1 MLNRN
6 KRILFGISVCI
17 ITAILPSCSIGDK
30 TITMN
35 EDVYMEEIEN
45 SSKITSEEINIEV
58 EEGFKFEPGFFQ
70 DGKVY
75 GVLINT
81 AKSSEG
87 DVEGY
92 SAYYSKEDNLVK
104 LNKLTNAE
112 IFSNMNYNERRIYNW
127 KNKTFKDVVTGEEK
141 SIPEVKID
149 FTSDTEGIRVVASEE
164 SNNKVNNNYD
174 TDYIDKKYY
183 GNERSMKNDQYY
195 LVKGN
200 DNYFYRQITNFIY
213 EEEEDKSFLYRTIY
227 GKRDLTK
234 FKSVDSIIVL
244 YDYENNKAITFD
256 GKFSSDFPILSN
268 LMYSKEDNKIYAIGG
283 SNEDEIYEININDDT
298 YSLDL
303 VYKFDLGDKTTTGIW
318 NSKIIGGSLLIES
331 FKPDGSEDEFI
342 MTEEETM
349 LLDLNSKEINV
360 IQKNDQTNFL
370 MQSNSSKYVITIN
383 HEEGE
388 DKSRIL
394 LGKVH
399 ENKVEYIYEFEEGP
413 IKVVFDDD
421 DENMFVQ
428 YGTWKDDNIVT
439 YRYVL
444 YNLDIE

>member
-1 MLNRN
+1 MLNTN

-17 ITAILPSCSIGDK
+17 ITSILPSCSMGDK

-35 EDVYMEEIEN
+35 EDVYMEEIEY
-45 SSKITSEEINIEV
+45 SSKITSEEINIEID
-58 EEGFKFEPGFFQ
+58 EGFKFEPGFFQ
-70 DGKVY
+70 DGKIY
-75 GVLINT
+75 GILINT

-92 SAYYSKEDNLVK
+92 SAYYSKEDNLMK
-104 LNKLTNAE
+104 LNKLTNEE

-127 KNKTFKDVVTGEEK
+127 NNETFKDVVTGEEK

-149 FTSDTEGIRVVASEE
+149 FTSDTEGIRVVAEE
-164 SNNKVNNNYD
+164 SNNKVNNNYAK
-174 TDYIDKKYY
+174 DYIDKKYY
-183 GNERSMKNDQYY
+183 GNERSMKSDQYY

-200 DNYFYRQITNFIY
+200 YNYIYRQITNFVY
-213 EEEEDKSFLYRTIY
+213 EVEDDKDFSYRTVY
-227 GKRDLTK
+227 GKWDLTK

-244 YDYENNKAITFD
+244 YDYENNKVITFD
-256 GKFSSDFPILSN
+256 GKFNGDFPILSN
-268 LMYSKEDNKIYAIGG
+268 LMYSKENNKIYAIGG
-283 SNEDEIYEININDDT
+283 SNEDEVYEININDDT

-303 VYKFDLGDKTTTGIW
+303 IYKFDLGDKITATW
-318 NSKIIGGSLLIES
+318 KSKIIGDSLLIGS

-349 LLDLNSKEINV
+349 LLDLSSKEINV
-360 IQKNDQTNFL
+360 IQKNNETNFL
-370 MQSNSSKYVITIN
+370 MKSNSSKYVITIN

-388 DKSRIL
+388 EKSRIL

>member
-1 MLNRN
+1 MLNTN

-17 ITAILPSCSIGDK
+17 ITSILPSCSMGDK

-35 EDVYMEEIEN
+35 EDVYMEEIEY
-45 SSKITSEEINIEV
+45 SSKITSEEINIEID
-58 EEGFKFEPGFFQ
+58 EGFKFEPGFFQ
-70 DGKVY
+70 DGKIY
-75 GVLINT
+75 GILINT

-104 LNKLTNAE
+104 LNKLTNEE

-127 KNKTFKDVVTGEEK
+127 NNETFKDVVTGEEK

-149 FTSDTEGIRVVASEE
+149 FTSDTEGIRVVAEE
-164 SNNKVNNNYD
+164 SNNKVNNNYAK
-174 TDYIDKKYY
+174 DYIDKKYY
-183 GNERSMKNDQYY
+183 GNERSMKSDQYY

-200 DNYFYRQITNFIY
+200 YNYIYRQITNFVY
-213 EEEEDKSFLYRTIY
+213 EVEDDKDFSYRTVY
-227 GKRDLTK
+227 GKWDLTK

-244 YDYENNKAITFD
+244 YDYENNKVITFD
-256 GKFSSDFPILSN
+256 GKFNGNFPILSN
-268 LMYSKEDNKIYAIGG
+268 LMYSKENNKIYAIGG
-283 SNEDEIYEININDDT
+283 SNEDEVYEININDDT

-303 VYKFDLGDKTTTGIW
+303 IYKFDLGDKITAAW
-318 NSKIIGGSLLIES
+318 KSKIIGDSLLIGS

-349 LLDLNSKEINV
+349 LLDLSSKEINV
-360 IQKNDQTNFL
+360 IQKNNETNFL
-370 MQSNSSKYVITIN
+370 MKSNSSKYVITIN

-388 DKSRIL
+388 EKSRIL

>member
-1 MLNRN
+1 MINKN

-17 ITAILPSCSIGDK
+17 ITSILTSCNIGDK

-45 SSKITSEEINIEV
+45 SSKITSEEINIEID
-58 EEGFKFEPGFFQ
+58 EGFKFEPGFFQ

-75 GVLINT
+75 GILINT
-81 AKSSEG
+81 ANSSES
-87 DVEGY
+87 DLEGY
-92 SAYYSKEDNLVK
+92 SAYYSKEENLVK
-104 LNKLTNAE
+104 LNKLTNEE

-127 KNKTFKDVVTGEEK
+127 NNETFKDVVTGEERK
-141 SIPEVKID
+141 IPEVKID
-149 FTSDTEGIRVVASEE
+149 FTSDTEGIRVVSSEE
-164 SNNKVNNNYD
+164 SNNNKVNNNYH

-200 DNYFYRQITNFIY
+200 DNYFYRQIINFIY
-213 EEEEDKSFLYRTIY
+213 EVEEDEDFSYRTVY
-227 GKRDLTK
+227 GKWDLTK

-256 GKFSSDFPILSN
+256 GKFSGDFPILSN

-283 SNEDEIYEININDDT
+283 SNEDEVYEININDDT

-303 VYKFDLGDKTTTGIW
+303 IYKFDLGDKITGTW

-331 FKPDGSEDEFI
+331 FKPNGSEEEFI

-349 LLDLNSKEINV
+349 LLDLSSKEINV
-360 IQKNDQTNFL
+360 IQENNQTNFL
-370 MQSNSSKYVITIN
+370 MKSDSSKYLITIN

-388 DKSRIL
+388 EKSRIF
-394 LGKVH
+394 LGKVYG
-399 ENKVEYIYEFEEGP
+399 NKLEYIYEFEEAP

-421 DENMFVQ
+421 EKNMFVQ
-428 YGTWKDDNIVT
+428 YGTWKDENTVT

>member
-17 ITAILPSCSIGDK
+17 ITAILPSRSIGDK

-421 DENMFVQ
+421 EKNMFVQ
-428 YGTWKDDNIVT
+428 YGTWKDDNTVT

>member
-1 MLNRN
+1 MLNGN

-58 EEGFKFEPGFFQ
+58 DEGFKFEPGFFQ

-75 GVLINT
+75 GVLINI
-81 AKSSEG
+81 AKSSDS

-104 LNKLTNAE
+104 LNNLTNEE
-112 IFSNMNYNERRIYNW
+112 IFSTMNYNERRIYNW
-127 KNKTFKDVVTGEEK
+127 NNETFKDIVTGEEK

-183 GNERSMKNDQYY
+183 RNERSMKNDQYY

-200 DNYFYRQITNFIY
+200 DNYFYREITNFVY
-213 EEEEDKSFLYRTIY
+213 ELEEDEDFSYRNVY
-227 GKRDLTK
+227 GKWDLTK

-256 GKFSSDFPILSN
+256 GKFSGDFPILSN

-283 SNEDEIYEININDDT
+283 SNEDEVYEININDDT

-303 VYKFDLGDKTTTGIW
+303 IYKFDLGDKITAAW
-318 NSKIIGGSLLIES
+318 KSKIIGGSLLIGS
-331 FKPDGSEDEFI
+331 FKPDGSEDDFI
-342 MTEEETM
+342 MTEKESM
-349 LLDLNSKEINV
+349 LLDLSSKEINV
-360 IQKNDQTNFL
+360 IQKNNETNFL
-370 MQSNSSKYVITIN
+370 MQSNSSKYVITVN

-388 DKSRIL
+388 EKSRIF

-399 ENKVEYIYEFEEGP
+399 ENKVEYIYEFEECP

-421 DENMFVQ
+421 EKNMFVQ
-428 YGTWKDDNIVT
+428 YGIWKDDNIVT

>member
-6 KRILFGISVCI
+6 KRILLGISVCI
-17 ITAILPSCSIGDK
+17 ITSILPSCSIGDK

-58 EEGFKFEPGFFQ
+58 DEGFKFEPGFFQ

-75 GVLINT
+75 GILINT
-81 AKSSEG
+81 KNSSES
-87 DVEGY
+87 DVEVY

-104 LNKLTNAE
+104 LNKLTNEE
-112 IFSNMNYNERRIYNW
+112 IFSTMNYNERRIYNW

-213 EEEEDKSFLYRTIY
+213 EEEEDESFLYRTVY

-256 GKFSSDFPILSN
+256 GKFSGDFPILSN

-303 VYKFDLGDKTTTGIW
+303 VYKFDLGDKITGIW
-318 NSKIIGGSLLIES
+318 NSQIIGGSLLIES

-360 IQKNDQTNFL
+360 IQKNNQTNFL
-370 MQSNSSKYVITIN
+370 MKSNSSKYAIIVN

-388 DKSRIL
+388 EKSRIF

-399 ENKVEYIYEFEEGP
+399 ENKVEYIYEFEECP

-421 DENMFVQ
+421 EKNMFVQ
-428 YGTWKDDNIVT
+428 YGIWKDDNIVT

>member
-421 DENMFVQ
+421 EKNMFVQ
-428 YGTWKDDNIVT
+428 YGTWKDDNTVT

>member
-1 MLNRN
+1 MLNTN

-17 ITAILPSCSIGDK
+17 ITSILPSCSMGDK

-45 SSKITSEEINIEV
+45 SSKITSEEINIEID
-58 EEGFKFEPGFFQ
+58 EGFKFEPGFFQ
-70 DGKVY
+70 DGKIY
-75 GVLINT
+75 GILINT

-104 LNKLTNAE
+104 LNKLTNEE

-127 KNKTFKDVVTGEEK
+127 NNETFKDVVTGEEK

-149 FTSDTEGIRVVASEE
+149 FTSDTEGIRVVAEE
-164 SNNKVNNNYD
+164 SNNKVNNNYAK
-174 TDYIDKKYY
+174 DYIDKKYY
-183 GNERSMKNDQYY
+183 GNERSMKSDQYY

-200 DNYFYRQITNFIY
+200 YNYIYRQITNFVY
-213 EEEEDKSFLYRTIY
+213 EVEDDKDFSYRTVY
-227 GKRDLTK
+227 GKWDLTK

-244 YDYENNKAITFD
+244 YDYKNNKVITFD
-256 GKFSSDFPILSN
+256 GKFNGDFPILSN
-268 LMYSKEDNKIYAIGG
+268 LMYSKENNKIYAIGG
-283 SNEDEIYEININDDT
+283 SNEDEVYEININDDT

-303 VYKFDLGDKTTTGIW
+303 IYKFDLGDKITAAW
-318 NSKIIGGSLLIES
+318 KSKIIGDSLLIGS

-349 LLDLNSKEINV
+349 LLDLSSKEINV
-360 IQKNDQTNFL
+360 IQKNNETNFL
-370 MQSNSSKYVITIN
+370 MKSNSSKYVITIN

-388 DKSRIL
+388 EKSRIL

>member
-1 MLNRN
+1 MLNTN

-17 ITAILPSCSIGDK
+17 ITSILPSCSMGDK

-45 SSKITSEEINIEV
+45 SSKITSEEINIEID
-58 EEGFKFEPGFFQ
+58 EGFKFEPGFFQ
-70 DGKVY
+70 DGKIY
-75 GVLINT
+75 GILINT

-104 LNKLTNAE
+104 LNKLTNEE

-127 KNKTFKDVVTGEEK
+127 NNETFKDVVTGEEK

-149 FTSDTEGIRVVASEE
+149 FTSDTEGIRVVAEE
-164 SNNKVNNNYD
+164 SNNKVNNNYAK
-174 TDYIDKKYY
+174 DYIDKKYY
-183 GNERSMKNDQYY
+183 GNERSMKSDQYY

-200 DNYFYRQITNFIY
+200 YNYIYRQITNFVY
-213 EEEEDKSFLYRTIY
+213 EVEDDKDFSYRTVY
-227 GKRDLTK
+227 GKWDLTK

-244 YDYENNKAITFD
+244 YDYENNKVITFD
-256 GKFSSDFPILSN
+256 GKFNGDFPILSN
-268 LMYSKEDNKIYAIGG
+268 LMYSKENNKIYAIGG
-283 SNEDEIYEININDDT
+283 SNEDEVYEININDDT

-303 VYKFDLGDKTTTGIW
+303 IYKFDLGDKITAAW
-318 NSKIIGGSLLIES
+318 KSKIIGDSLLIGS

-349 LLDLNSKEINV
+349 LLDLSSKEINV
-360 IQKNDQTNFL
+360 IQKNNETNFL
-370 MQSNSSKYVITIN
+370 MKSNSSKYVITIN

-388 DKSRIL
+388 EKSRIL

-439 YRYVL
+439 YRYIL

>member
-164 SNNKVNNNYD
+164 SNNKVNNNYY

-421 DENMFVQ
+421 EKNMFVQ
-428 YGTWKDDNIVT
+428 YGTWKDDNTVT

>member
-1 MLNRN
+1 MLNGN

-17 ITAILPSCSIGDK
+17 ITSILPSCSIWDK

-58 EEGFKFEPGFFQ
+58 DEGFKFEPGFFQ

-75 GVLINT
+75 GVLINI
-81 AKSSEG
+81 AKSSDS

-104 LNKLTNAE
+104 LNNLTNEE
-112 IFSNMNYNERRIYNW
+112 IFSTMNYNERRIYNW
-127 KNKTFKDVVTGEEK
+127 NNETFKDIVTGEEK

-256 GKFSSDFPILSN
+256 GKFSGDFPILSN

-399 ENKVEYIYEFEEGP
+399 ENKVEYIYEFEECP

-421 DENMFVQ
+421 EKNMFVQ
-428 YGTWKDDNIVT
+428 YGTWKDDNTVT

>member
-104 LNKLTNAE
+104 LNKLTNEE

-127 KNKTFKDVVTGEEK
+127 NNETFKDVVTGEEK

-303 VYKFDLGDKTTTGIW
+303 VYKFDLGDKITAAW
-318 NSKIIGGSLLIES
+318 KSKIIGDSLLIGS

-349 LLDLNSKEINV
+349 LLDLSSKEINV
-360 IQKNDQTNFL
+360 IQKNNETNFL
-370 MQSNSSKYVITIN
+370 MKSNSSKYVITIN

-388 DKSRIL
+388 EKSRIL

-428 YGTWKDDNIVT
+428 YGTWKDDNTVT

>member
-1 MLNRN
+1 MLNTN

-17 ITAILPSCSIGDK
+17 ITSILPSCSMGDK

-45 SSKITSEEINIEV
+45 SSKITSEEINIEID
-58 EEGFKFEPGFFQ
+58 EGFKFEPGFFQ
-70 DGKVY
+70 DGKIY
-75 GVLINT
+75 GILINT

-104 LNKLTNAE
+104 LNKLTNEE

-127 KNKTFKDVVTGEEK
+127 NNETFKDVVTGEEK

-149 FTSDTEGIRVVASEE
+149 FTSDTEGIRVVAEE
-164 SNNKVNNNYD
+164 GNNKVNNNYAK
-174 TDYIDKKYY
+174 DYIDKKYY
-183 GNERSMKNDQYY
+183 GNERSMKSDQYY

-200 DNYFYRQITNFIY
+200 YNYIYRQITNFVY
-213 EEEEDKSFLYRTIY
+213 EVEDDKDFSYRTVY
-227 GKRDLTK
+227 GKWDLTK

-244 YDYENNKAITFD
+244 YDYENNKVITFD
-256 GKFSSDFPILSN
+256 GEFNGDFPILSN
-268 LMYSKEDNKIYAIGG
+268 LMYSKENNKIYAIGG
-283 SNEDEIYEININDDT
+283 SNEDEVYEININDDT

-303 VYKFDLGDKTTTGIW
+303 IYKFDLGDKITAAW
-318 NSKIIGGSLLIES
+318 KSKIIGDSLLIGS

-349 LLDLNSKEINV
+349 LLDLSSKEINV
-360 IQKNDQTNFL
+360 IQKNNETNFL
-370 MQSNSSKYVITIN
+370 MKSNSSKYVITIN

-388 DKSRIL
+388 EKSRIL

>member
-1 MLNRN
+1 MLNTN

-17 ITAILPSCSIGDK
+17 ITSILPSCSMGDK

-45 SSKITSEEINIEV
+45 SSKITSEEINIEID
-58 EEGFKFEPGFFQ
+58 EGFKFEPGFFQ
-70 DGKVY
+70 DGKIY
-75 GVLINT
+75 GILINT

-104 LNKLTNAE
+104 LNKLTNEE

-127 KNKTFKDVVTGEEK
+127 NNETFKDVVTGEEK

-149 FTSDTEGIRVVASEE
+149 FTSDTEGIRVVAEE
-164 SNNKVNNNYD
+164 SNNKVNNNYAK
-174 TDYIDKKYY
+174 DYIDKKYY
-183 GNERSMKNDQYY
+183 GNERSMKSDQYY

-200 DNYFYRQITNFIY
+200 YNYIYRQITNFVY
-213 EEEEDKSFLYRTIY
+213 EVEDDKDFSYRTVY
-227 GKRDLTK
+227 GKWDLTK

-244 YDYENNKAITFD
+244 YDYENNKVITFD
-256 GKFSSDFPILSN
+256 GKFNGDFPILSN
-268 LMYSKEDNKIYAIGG
+268 LMYSKENNKIYAIGG
-283 SNEDEIYEININDDT
+283 SNEDEVYEININDDT

-303 VYKFDLGDKTTTGIW
+303 IYKFDLGDKITATW
-318 NSKIIGGSLLIES
+318 KSKIIGDSLLIGS

-349 LLDLNSKEINV
+349 LLDLSSKEINV
-360 IQKNDQTNFL
+360 IQKNNETNFL
-370 MQSNSSKYVITIN
+370 MKSNSSKYVITIN

-388 DKSRIL
+388 EKSRIL

>member
-6 KRILFGISVCI
+6 KRILLGISVCI
-17 ITAILPSCSIGDK
+17 ITSILPSCSIGDK

-45 SSKITSEEINIEV
+45 SSKITSEEINIEID
-58 EEGFKFEPGFFQ
+58 EGFKFEPGFFQ
-70 DGKVY
+70 DGKIY
-75 GVLINT
+75 GILINT

-104 LNKLTNAE
+104 LNKLTNEE

-127 KNKTFKDVVTGEEK
+127 NNETFKDVVTGEEK

-149 FTSDTEGIRVVASEE
+149 FTSDTEGIRVVAEE
-164 SNNKVNNNYD
+164 SNNKVNNNYAK
-174 TDYIDKKYY
+174 DYIDKKYY
-183 GNERSMKNDQYY
+183 GNERSMKSDQYY

-200 DNYFYRQITNFIY
+200 YNYIYRQITNFVY
-213 EEEEDKSFLYRTIY
+213 EVEDDKDFSYRTVY
-227 GKRDLTK
+227 GKWDLTK

-244 YDYENNKAITFD
+244 YDYENNKVITFD
-256 GKFSSDFPILSN
+256 GKFNGDFPILSN
-268 LMYSKEDNKIYAIGG
+268 LMYSKENNKIYAIGG
-283 SNEDEIYEININDDT
+283 SNEDEVYEININDDT

-303 VYKFDLGDKTTTGIW
+303 IYKFDLGDKITAAW
-318 NSKIIGGSLLIES
+318 KSKIIGDSLLIGS

-349 LLDLNSKEINV
+349 LLDLSSKEINV
-360 IQKNDQTNFL
+360 IQKNNETNFL
-370 MQSNSSKYVITIN
+370 MKSNSSKYVITIN

-388 DKSRIL
+388 EKSRIL

>member
-1 MLNRN
+1 MLNTN

-17 ITAILPSCSIGDK
+17 ITSILPSCSMGDK

-45 SSKITSEEINIEV
+45 SSKITSEEINIEID
-58 EEGFKFEPGFFQ
+58 EGFKFEPGFFQ
-70 DGKVY
+70 DGKIY
-75 GVLINT
+75 GILINT
-81 AKSSEG
+81 EKSSEG

-104 LNKLTNAE
+104 LNKLTNEE

-127 KNKTFKDVVTGEEK
+127 NNETFKDVVTGEEK

-149 FTSDTEGIRVVASEE
+149 FTSDTEGIRVVAEE
-164 SNNKVNNNYD
+164 SNNKVNNNYAK
-174 TDYIDKKYY
+174 DYIDKKYY
-183 GNERSMKNDQYY
+183 GNERSMKSDQYY

-200 DNYFYRQITNFIY
+200 YNYIYRQITNFVY
-213 EEEEDKSFLYRTIY
+213 EVEDDKDFSYRTVY
-227 GKRDLTK
+227 GKWDLTK

-244 YDYENNKAITFD
+244 YDYENNKVITFD
-256 GKFSSDFPILSN
+256 GKFNGDFPILSN
-268 LMYSKEDNKIYAIGG
+268 LMYSKENNKIYAIGG
-283 SNEDEIYEININDDT
+283 SNEDEVYEININDDT

-303 VYKFDLGDKTTTGIW
+303 IYKFDLGDKITAAW
-318 NSKIIGGSLLIES
+318 KSKIIGDSLLIGS

-349 LLDLNSKEINV
+349 LLDLSSKEINV
-360 IQKNDQTNFL
+360 IQKNNETNFL
-370 MQSNSSKYVITIN
+370 MKSNSSKYVITIN

-388 DKSRIL
+388 EKSRIL

>member
-342 MTEEETM
+342 MTEEKTM

-421 DENMFVQ
+421 EKNMFVQ
-428 YGTWKDDNIVT
+428 YGTWKDDNTVT

>member
-17 ITAILPSCSIGDK
+17 ITAILPSCGMGDK

-35 EDVYMEEIEN
+35 EDVYMKEIEN

-81 AKSSEG
+81 AKSSES

-164 SNNKVNNNYD
+164 SNNKVNNYSKG
-174 TDYIDKKYY
+174 YIDKKYY
-183 GNERSMKNDQYY
+183 GNERSMKDDRYY
-195 LVKGN
+195 LVKGS
-200 DNYFYRQITNFIY
+200 DNYFYRQIINFIY
-213 EEEEDKSFLYRTIY
+213 EVEEDEDFSYRTVY
-227 GKRDLTK
+227 GKWDLTK

-256 GKFSSDFPILSN
+256 GKFSGDFPILSN

-283 SNEDEIYEININDDT
+283 SNEDEVYEININDDT

-303 VYKFDLGDKTTTGIW
+303 VYKFDLGDKITGIW

-394 LGKVH
+394 LGRVH

-421 DENMFVQ
+421 EKNMFVQ

>member
-1 MLNRN
+1 M
-6 KRILFGISVCI
+6 
-17 ITAILPSCSIGDK
+17 
-30 TITMN
+30 
-35 EDVYMEEIEN
+35 
-45 SSKITSEEINIEV
+45 INI
-58 EEGFKFEPGFFQ
+58 
-70 DGKVY
+70 
-75 GVLINT
+75 
-81 AKSSEG
+81 AKSSDS

-104 LNKLTNAE
+104 LNNLTNEE
-112 IFSNMNYNERRIYNW
+112 IFSTMNYNERRIYNW
-127 KNKTFKDVVTGEEK
+127 NNETFKDIVTGEEK

-183 GNERSMKNDQYY
+183 RNERSMKNDQYY

-200 DNYFYRQITNFIY
+200 DNYFYREITNFVY
-213 EEEEDKSFLYRTIY
+213 ELEEDEDFSYRNVY
-227 GKRDLTK
+227 GKWDLTK

-256 GKFSSDFPILSN
+256 GKFSGDFPILSN

-283 SNEDEIYEININDDT
+283 SNEDEVYEININDDT

-303 VYKFDLGDKTTTGIW
+303 IYKFDLGDKITAAW
-318 NSKIIGGSLLIES
+318 KSKIIGGSLLIGS
-331 FKPDGSEDEFI
+331 FKPDGSEDDFI
-342 MTEEETM
+342 MTEKESM
-349 LLDLNSKEINV
+349 LLDLSSKEINV
-360 IQKNDQTNFL
+360 IQKNNETNFL
-370 MQSNSSKYVITIN
+370 MQSNSSKYVITVN

-388 DKSRIL
+388 EKSRIF

-399 ENKVEYIYEFEEGP
+399 ENKVEYIYEFEECP

-421 DENMFVQ
+421 EKNMFVQ
-428 YGTWKDDNIVT
+428 YGIWKDDNIVT

>member
-17 ITAILPSCSIGDK
+17 ITSILPSCSIGDK

-45 SSKITSEEINIEV
+45 SSKITSEEINIELD
-58 EEGFKFEPGFFQ
+58 EGFKFEPGFFQ

-75 GVLINT
+75 GILVNT
-81 AKSSEG
+81 AKSSG
-87 DVEGY
+87 SDVEGY

-104 LNKLTNAE
+104 LNKLTNEE

-127 KNKTFKDVVTGEEK
+127 NNETFKDVVTGEEK
-141 SIPEVKID
+141 NIPEVKID

-164 SNNKVNNNYD
+164 SNNKVNNNYAK
-174 TDYIDKKYY
+174 DYIDKKYY
-183 GNERSMKNDQYY
+183 GNERSMKSDQYY

-200 DNYFYRQITNFIY
+200 YNYIYRQITNFVY
-213 EEEEDKSFLYRTIY
+213 EVEDDKDLSYRTVY
-227 GKRDLTK
+227 GKWDLTK

-256 GKFSSDFPILSN
+256 GKFSGDFPILSN

-283 SNEDEIYEININDDT
+283 SNEDEVYEININGDT

-303 VYKFDLGDKTTTGIW
+303 VYKFDLGDKITDTW

-331 FKPDGSEDEFI
+331 FKPDGSEKEFI

-349 LLDLNSKEINV
+349 LLDLSRKEINV
-360 IQKNDQTNFL
+360 IQKNNETNFL
-370 MQSNSSKYVITIN
+370 MKSNSSKYVITIN

-388 DKSRIL
+388 EKSRIL

-421 DENMFVQ
+421 EKNMFVQ
-428 YGTWKDDNIVT
+428 YGTWKDENTVT
-439 YRYVL
+439 YKYVL
-444 YNLDIE
+444 YNLNIE

>member
-1 MLNRN
+1 MLNTN

-17 ITAILPSCSIGDK
+17 ITSILPSCSMGDK

-45 SSKITSEEINIEV
+45 SSKITSEEINIEID
-58 EEGFKFEPGFFQ
+58 EGFKFEPGFFQ
-70 DGKVY
+70 DGKIY
-75 GVLINT
+75 GILINT

-104 LNKLTNAE
+104 LNKLTNEE

-127 KNKTFKDVVTGEEK
+127 NNETFKDVVTGEEK

-149 FTSDTEGIRVVASEE
+149 FTSDTEGIRVVAEE
-164 SNNKVNNNYD
+164 SNNKVNNNYAK
-174 TDYIDKKYY
+174 DYIDKKYY
-183 GNERSMKNDQYY
+183 GNERSMKSDQYY

-200 DNYFYRQITNFIY
+200 YNYIYRQITNFVY
-213 EEEEDKSFLYRTIY
+213 EVEDDKDFSYRTVY
-227 GKRDLTK
+227 GKWDLTK

-244 YDYENNKAITFD
+244 YDYENNKVITFD
-256 GKFSSDFPILSN
+256 GKFNGDFPILSN
-268 LMYSKEDNKIYAIGG
+268 LMYSKENNKIYAIGG
-283 SNEDEIYEININDDT
+283 SNEDEVYEININDDT

-303 VYKFDLGDKTTTGIW
+303 IYKFDLGDKITAAW
-318 NSKIIGGSLLIES
+318 KSKIIGDSLLIGS

-349 LLDLNSKEINV
+349 LLDLSSKEINV
-360 IQKNDQTNFL
+360 IQKNNETNFL
-370 MQSNSSKYVITIN
+370 MKSNSSKYVITIN

-388 DKSRIL
+388 EKSRIL

-421 DENMFVQ
+421 EKNMFVQ

>member
-6 KRILFGISVCI
+6 KRILLGISVCI
-17 ITAILPSCSIGDK
+17 ITSILPSCSIGDK

-45 SSKITSEEINIEV
+45 SSKITSEEINIEID
-58 EEGFKFEPGFFQ
+58 EGFKFEPGFFQ
-70 DGKVY
+70 DGKIY
-75 GVLINT
+75 GILINT

-104 LNKLTNAE
+104 LNKLTNEE

-127 KNKTFKDVVTGEEK
+127 NNETFKDVVTGEEK

-149 FTSDTEGIRVVASEE
+149 FTSDTEGIRVVAEE
-164 SNNKVNNNYD
+164 SNNKVNNNYAK
-174 TDYIDKKYY
+174 DYIDKKYY
-183 GNERSMKNDQYY
+183 GNERSMKSDQYY

-200 DNYFYRQITNFIY
+200 YNYIYRQITNFVY
-213 EEEEDKSFLYRTIY
+213 EVEDDKDFSYRTVY
-227 GKRDLTK
+227 GKWDLTK

-256 GKFSSDFPILSN
+256 GKFNGNFPILSN

-283 SNEDEIYEININDDT
+283 SNEDEVYEININDDT

-303 VYKFDLGDKTTTGIW
+303 IYKFDLGDKITAAW
-318 NSKIIGGSLLIES
+318 KSKIIGDSLLIGS

-349 LLDLNSKEINV
+349 LLDLSSKEINV
-360 IQKNDQTNFL
+360 IQKNNETNFL
-370 MQSNSSKYVITIN
+370 MKSNSSKYVITIN

-388 DKSRIL
+388 EKSSIL

-421 DENMFVQ
+421 EKNMFVQ

>member
-6 KRILFGISVCI
+6 KRILLGISVCI
-17 ITAILPSCSIGDK
+17 ITSILPSCSIGDK

-58 EEGFKFEPGFFQ
+58 DEGFKFEPGFFQ

-75 GVLINT
+75 GILINT
-81 AKSSEG
+81 KNSSES
-87 DVEGY
+87 DVEVY

-104 LNKLTNAE
+104 LNKLTNEE
-112 IFSNMNYNERRIYNW
+112 IFSTMNYNERRIYNW

-213 EEEEDKSFLYRTIY
+213 EEEEDESFLYRTVY

-256 GKFSSDFPILSN
+256 GKFSGDFPILSN

-283 SNEDEIYEININDDT
+283 SNEDEIY
-298 YSLDL
+298 
-303 VYKFDLGDKTTTGIW
+303 
-318 NSKIIGGSLLIES
+318 
-331 FKPDGSEDEFI
+331 
-342 MTEEETM
+342 
-349 LLDLNSKEINV
+349 
-360 IQKNDQTNFL
+360 
-370 MQSNSSKYVITIN
+370 
-383 HEEGE
+383 
-388 DKSRIL
+388 
-394 LGKVH
+394 
-399 ENKVEYIYEFEEGP
+399 
-413 IKVVFDDD
+413 
-421 DENMFVQ
+421 
-428 YGTWKDDNIVT
+428 
-439 YRYVL
+439 
-444 YNLDIE
+444 

>member
-1 MLNRN
+1 MLNTN

-17 ITAILPSCSIGDK
+17 ITSILPSCSMGDK

-45 SSKITSEEINIEV
+45 SSKITSEEINIEID
-58 EEGFKFEPGFFQ
+58 EGFKFEPGFFQ
-70 DGKVY
+70 DGKIY
-75 GVLINT
+75 GILINT

-104 LNKLTNAE
+104 LNKLTNEE

-127 KNKTFKDVVTGEEK
+127 NNETFKDVVTGEEK

-149 FTSDTEGIRVVASEE
+149 FTSDTEGIRVVAEE
-164 SNNKVNNNYD
+164 SNNKVNNNYAK
-174 TDYIDKKYY
+174 DYIDKKYY
-183 GNERSMKNDQYY
+183 GNERSMKSDQYY

-200 DNYFYRQITNFIY
+200 YNYIYRQITNFVY
-213 EEEEDKSFLYRTIY
+213 EVEDDKDFSYRTVY
-227 GKRDLTK
+227 GKWDLTK

-244 YDYENNKAITFD
+244 YDYENNKVITFD
-256 GKFSSDFPILSN
+256 GKFNGDFPILSN
-268 LMYSKEDNKIYAIGG
+268 LMYSKENNKIYAIGG
-283 SNEDEIYEININDDT
+283 SNEDEVYEININDDT

-303 VYKFDLGDKTTTGIW
+303 IYKFDLGDKITAAW
-318 NSKIIGGSLLIES
+318 KSKIIGDSLLIGS

-349 LLDLNSKEINV
+349 LLDLSSKEINV
-360 IQKNDQTNFL
+360 IQKNNETNFL
-370 MQSNSSKYVITIN
+370 MKSDSSKYVITIN

-388 DKSRIL
+388 EKSRIL

>member
-342 MTEEETM
+342 ITEEETM

-421 DENMFVQ
+421 EKNMFVQ
-428 YGTWKDDNIVT
+428 YGIWKDDNIVT

>member
-413 IKVVFDDD
+413 IKVVFDDN
-421 DENMFVQ
+421 EKNMFVQ
-428 YGTWKDDNIVT
+428 YGTWKDDNTVT

>member
-17 ITAILPSCSIGDK
+17 ITSILPSCSIGDK

-45 SSKITSEEINIEV
+45 SSKITSEEINIEID
-58 EEGFKFEPGFFQ
+58 EGFKFEPGFFQ

-75 GVLINT
+75 GILINT
-81 AKSSEG
+81 AKSSENN
-87 DVEGY
+87 VEGY

-104 LNKLTNAE
+104 LNKLTNEE

-127 KNKTFKDVVTGEEK
+127 NNETFKDVVTGEEK
-141 SIPEVKID
+141 NIPEVKID

-164 SNNKVNNNYD
+164 INNKINNNYAK
-174 TDYIDKKYY
+174 DYIDKKYY
-183 GNERSMKNDQYY
+183 GNERSMKDDQYY
-195 LVKGN
+195 LVEGS

-213 EEEEDKSFLYRTIY
+213 EVDEDEDFLYRTVY
-227 GKRDLTK
+227 GKWDLTK

-256 GKFSSDFPILSN
+256 GNFSRDFPILSN

-283 SNEDEIYEININDDT
+283 INEDEVYEININGDT

-303 VYKFDLGDKTTTGIW
+303 IYKFDLGDKMTGTW

-331 FKPDGSEDEFI
+331 FKPDGSEEEFI
-342 MTEEETM
+342 MMEEET
-349 LLDLNSKEINV
+349 LLFDLSSKEINV
-360 IQKNDQTNFL
+360 IQENNETNFL
-370 MQSNSSKYVITIN
+370 MKSNSSKYIITIN

-388 DKSRIL
+388 EKSRIL
-394 LGKVH
+394 LGKVY
-399 ENKVEYIYEFEEGP
+399 ENKVEYIYEFENSL

-421 DENMFVQ
+421 EKNMFVQ
-428 YGTWKDDNIVT
+428 YGTLEDDNTVT

-444 YNLDIE
+444 YNLDIK

>member
-213 EEEEDKSFLYRTIY
+213 EEEEDKSFLYRTVY

-421 DENMFVQ
+421 EKNMFVQ
-428 YGTWKDDNIVT
+428 YGTWKDDNTVT

>member
-1 MLNRN
+1 MLNTN

-17 ITAILPSCSIGDK
+17 ITSILPSCSIGDK

-45 SSKITSEEINIEV
+45 SSKITSEEINIEID
-58 EEGFKFEPGFFQ
+58 EGFKFEPGFFQ
-70 DGKVY
+70 DGKIY
-75 GVLINT
+75 GILINT

-104 LNKLTNAE
+104 LNKLTNEE

-127 KNKTFKDVVTGEEK
+127 NNETFKDVVTGEEK

-149 FTSDTEGIRVVASEE
+149 FTSDTEGIRVVAEE
-164 SNNKVNNNYD
+164 SNNKVNNNYAK
-174 TDYIDKKYY
+174 DYIDKKYY
-183 GNERSMKNDQYY
+183 GNERSMKSDQYY

-200 DNYFYRQITNFIY
+200 YNYIYRQITNFVY
-213 EEEEDKSFLYRTIY
+213 EVEDDKDFSYRTVY
-227 GKRDLTK
+227 GKWDLTK

-244 YDYENNKAITFD
+244 YDYENNKVITFD
-256 GKFSSDFPILSN
+256 GKFNGDFPILSN
-268 LMYSKEDNKIYAIGG
+268 LMYSKENNKIYAIGG
-283 SNEDEIYEININDDT
+283 SNEDEVYEININDDT

-303 VYKFDLGDKTTTGIW
+303 IYKFDLGDKITAAW
-318 NSKIIGGSLLIES
+318 KSKIIGDSLLIGS

-349 LLDLNSKEINV
+349 LLDLSSKEINV
-360 IQKNDQTNFL
+360 IQKNNETNFL
-370 MQSNSSKYVITIN
+370 MQSNSSKYVITVN
-383 HEEGE
+383 HEAGE
-388 DKSRIL
+388 EKSRIF

-421 DENMFVQ
+421 EKNMFVQ
-428 YGTWKDDNIVT
+428 YGTWKDENIVT